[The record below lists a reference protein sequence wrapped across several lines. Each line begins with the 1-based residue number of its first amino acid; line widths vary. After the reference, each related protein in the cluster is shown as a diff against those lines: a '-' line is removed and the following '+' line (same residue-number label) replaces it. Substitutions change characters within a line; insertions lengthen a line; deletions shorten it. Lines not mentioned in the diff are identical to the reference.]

1 MSPHRAGMQRRL
13 MIYCSI
19 SCWALSWAD
28 GSDMRCFTKPV
39 FTSIILWRFL
49 KSGKAVCP
57 FMAGRF
63 GNFINGELWGRVT
76 RPDAFWAMLFPQAK
90 LSDLAW
96 LAMHEADA
104 AAHG

>member
-1 MSPHRAGMQRRL
+1 MLIHPQFNPIAVQIGSFAVHWYGLMYLVAFAGAAMLGRWRLRLPHVAAQGWNARRL

-57 FMAGRF
+57 FMAG
-63 GNFINGELWGRVT
+63 
-76 RPDAFWAMLFPQAK
+76 
-90 LSDLAW
+90 
-96 LAMHEADA
+96 
-104 AAHG
+104 